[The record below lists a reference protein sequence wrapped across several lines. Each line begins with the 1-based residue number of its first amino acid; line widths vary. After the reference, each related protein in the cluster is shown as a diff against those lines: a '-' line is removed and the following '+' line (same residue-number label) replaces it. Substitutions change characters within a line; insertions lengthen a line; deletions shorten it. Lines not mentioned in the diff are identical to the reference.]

1 MSRLAR
7 LRQRFWFLPALLCV
21 LAVVLAEAL
30 IVLDRQLDDVD
41 LGPFAFLITR
51 VGESGS
57 RDLLGAIAGSMLA
70 VASTV

>member
-1 MSRLAR
+1 M
-7 LRQRFWFLPALLCV
+7 